1 MKRLIGA
8 FICTVLIAVSGAL
21 SNAASLVWD
30 DPNPRGVVGSFRVWR
45 EEAAGSWVLVSTV
58 TTNRWLIVLPAG
70 SHRIAVSAV
79 GASPEA
85 LESALSPSKALT
97 VLIQPT
103 IPRIEQ

>member
-1 MKRLIGA
+1 MRTIRA
-8 FICTVLIAVSGAL
+8 TVCTVLFAAAGAL

-30 DPNPRGVVGSFRVWR
+30 DPNPPSVVGSFRVWR
-45 EEAAGSWVLVSTV
+45 EEAAESWALVSTV

-79 GASPEA
+79 GAGAEA
-85 LESALSPSKALT
+85 LESALSPAKAVT